1 MEFRRLTTNELNP
14 CFTSRLRAFEKSPT
28 AFLTTL
34 EEEKAHGPARY
45 AALLENQGAD
55 NVIFGAIVAGTVLGT
70 VGLRREDRNK
80 TSHKASIWGMYVD
93 VDQRKCGIGVES

>member
-1 MEFRRLTTNELNP
+1 MEFRRLTTNDLNA

-55 NVIFGAIVAGTVLGT
+55 NVIFGAIAAGTVLGT

-80 TSHKASIWGMYVD
+80 TSHKVSIWGMYVD